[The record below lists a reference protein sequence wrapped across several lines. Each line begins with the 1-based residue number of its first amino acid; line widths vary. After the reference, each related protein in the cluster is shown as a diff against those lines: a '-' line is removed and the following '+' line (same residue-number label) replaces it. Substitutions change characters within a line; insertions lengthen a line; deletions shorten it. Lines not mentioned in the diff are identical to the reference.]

1 MPFLLIVS
9 LLWAF
14 SFGLT
19 KGLTA
24 GLDGNLVAA
33 IRLGLALL
41 IFLPFLRLRKLPLR
55 TGLQLTGIGAIQF
68 GLMYLAY
75 NASFRYLP
83 AYQVALFSVTTP
95 ILVTL
100 FADAF
105 DRTLRPRALLA
116 ALVAM
121 VGTAVIV
128 FQPGSAPASLHGF
141 ILVQIANL
149 TFALGQVLYRRI
161 RATLGS
167 RPDHETFARL
177 YVGAFALTGAVVLSQ
192 GQIQI
197 YPSPAQWRLLA
208 YLGLVAS
215 GLGFFLLNLGATRVS
230 AGTLA
235 VMNNA
240 KIPLAVVCSLLF
252 FGESADPF
260 RLVLSLLLLGVAIWL
275 AEKRGAPSPS
285 APPSA

>member
-1 MPFLLIVS
+1 MPYLILVS

-19 KGLTA
+19 KGITA
-24 GLDGNLVAA
+24 GLDGNLVAT

-41 IFLPFLRLRKLPLR
+41 VFLPFLRLRTLPLR

-95 ILVTL
+95 IFVTL

-128 FQPGSAPASLHGF
+128 FPPGSAPNSLHGF
-141 ILVQIANL
+141 TLVQIANL

-167 RPDHETFARL
+167 RPDHETFCA
-177 YVGAFALTGAVVLSQ
+177 ALCGRFCPHGSRRVE
-192 GQIQI
+192 
-197 YPSPAQWRLLA
+197 
-208 YLGLVAS
+208 S
-215 GLGFFLLNLGATRVS
+215 GPDSNLPLTRPMAS
-230 AGTLA
+230 AGLSWA
-235 VMNNA
+235 GGIWSRFFSFESWRDPRERRHAGRHEQRQNS
-240 KIPLAVVCSLLF
+240 PSGGLF
-252 FGESADPF
+252 FAF
-260 RLVLSLLLLGVAIWL
+260 FW
-275 AEKRGAPSPS
+275 
-285 APPSA
+285 

>member
-1 MPFLLIVS
+1 
-9 LLWAF
+9 
-14 SFGLT
+14 
-19 KGLTA
+19 
-24 GLDGNLVAA
+24 
-33 IRLGLALL
+33 
-41 IFLPFLRLRKLPLR
+41 
-55 TGLQLTGIGAIQF
+55 
-68 GLMYLAY
+68 
-75 NASFRYLP
+75 
-83 AYQVALFSVTTP
+83 VALFSVTTP

-100 FADAF
+100 VADAF

-167 RPDHETFARL
+167 RPDHETFALL

>member
-68 GLMYLAY
+68 GVMYLAY

-128 FQPGSAPASLHGF
+128 FQPGSASASLHGF

-161 RATLGS
+161 RATRGS
-167 RPDHETFARL
+167 RPDHETFALL

-192 GQIQI
+192 GQIQT

-240 KIPLAVVCSLLF
+240 KIPLAVLCSLLF

-275 AEKRGAPSPS
+275 AEKRGAP
-285 APPSA
+285 